1 MRILTFVAR
10 LPALLLMGLI
20 RLYQVTI
27 SPLIG
32 PTCKYYPSC
41 SHYGLEAVRRHGAL
55 RGTVLAGWRVL
66 RCNPWSHGGVVHD
79 GKFRPIDI
87 HLAVGAVSAKRLA
100 HPRLGQ

>member
-66 RCNPWSHGGVVHD
+66 RCNPWSHGGVDEV
-79 GKFRPIDI
+79 P
-87 HLAVGAVSAKRLA
+87 AVGEPLFRKHHHTSPVAK
-100 HPRLGQ
+100 